1 MEELSLERLAAL
13 EHRGWDAL
21 CTSTGG
27 AFYGE
32 LMTADA
38 LMVLVNGM
46 VLDRDQVVASLDG
59 APAWDDY
66 QLTEPTRVDL
76 GSQAAALTYRAT
88 AYRSGEQPFVALMSS
103 SYRLIDGF
111 PRLALYQQTTVTH

>member
-1 MEELSLERLAAL
+1 MDELSLERLVAL

-21 CTSTGG
+21 CASTGG
-27 AFYGE
+27 GFYGE

-46 VLDRDQVVASLDG
+46 ALDRDQVVASLDG
-59 APAWDDY
+59 APAWDGY
-66 QLTEPTRVDL
+66 QLTELRRVGL
-76 GSQAAALTYRAT
+76 GAQAAALTYRAT
-88 AYRSGEQPFVALMSS
+88 AHRNGAEPFVALMSS
-103 SYRLIDGF
+103 SYRLIDGA

>member
-1 MEELSLERLAAL
+1 MEELPLERLVAL

-21 CTSTGG
+21 CSSTGG

-46 VLDRDQVVASLDG
+46 ALDRDQVVASLDG
-59 APAWDDY
+59 APAWDGY
-66 QLTEPTRVDL
+66 RLTELRRVDL
-76 GSQAAALTYRAT
+76 GAQAAALTYRAT
-88 AYRSGEQPFVALMSS
+88 AHRDGEEPFVALMSS
-103 SYRLIDGF
+103 TYLLVEGA